1 MKLRPGKR
9 KGGQARSYGPISRI
23 PVPVEASSLPPM
35 PAVESAL
42 VPSSDSVTP
51 IDFVTSTLVEPA
63 NEPAKPSWYLPP
75 DSKVRAI
82 ALQAIAMRIAGME
95 DDVIAKSLGI
105 SKGSISPYIYRAGKN
120 GWLDIDNPNLRLE
133 YAVMHKVVRNLDLGL
148 DATGR
153 MANGL
158 AEKTHIALEI
168 AKGTMFKRYDEMPQ
182 GAQQN
187 TMVAIHIEMPAGT
200 PQVVREGT
208 VGGTPAFL
216 KGAVDAVLSE

>member
-1 MKLRPGKR
+1 LKLRPGKR

-23 PVPVEASSLPPM
+23 PVPVEASSLPPT

-42 VPSSDSVTP
+42 VPSSDTVTP
-51 IDFVTSTLVEPA
+51 TAPEP
-63 NEPAKPSWYLPP
+63 ERPSWYLPP

-168 AKGTMFKRYDEMPQ
+168 AKGTMFKRYDETPQ

-187 TMVAIHIEMPAGT
+187 TMVAIHIEMPAGA

-216 KGAVDAVLSE
+216 EGAVDAVISE